1 LGAIAVCEPADMD
14 TSHDAIMIAFPKI
27 FVNAA
32 NRKEYLGDTVE
43 KYSSEKLGMRKAK
56 FPLIEK
62 AE

>member
-1 LGAIAVCEPADMD
+1 MD

-56 FPLIEK
+56 FPLTEK
-62 AE
+62 AK